1 MRNRGIRFRW
11 RWVGET
17 IDFDNDGC
25 IAQDMFSLL
34 PFLVDS
40 CHSLPHISSRPR
52 AQGLLGRPGKPSDRA
67 DKTACSHLFLHCIRI
82 GNRTRGALRPEGKA
96 FRLSHSKSRRPRTS
110 YLEVPL
116 PKNFPPRG
124 RRRLTKGPSPATPQ
138 TSFSSAGA
146 RQNFEPFALAPGP

>member
-34 PFLVDS
+34 PFLVDA

-52 AQGLLGRPGKPSDRA
+52 ALGLLGRPGKPSDRA
-67 DKTACSHLFLHCIRI
+67 DKTACSHLFPSFYTHWIK
-82 GNRTRGALRPEGKA
+82 TRGALRPEGKA

-116 PKNFPPRG
+116 PENFLPRWRG
-124 RRRLTKGPSPATPQ
+124 RLTKGPSHEKPQ